1 MPWLVHDGEVL
12 ASLEIAED
20 RRARRQG
27 LLGRDG
33 LDGAMWLVPARAVHT
48 FGMRFDL
55 DVAYLDGELRVVDA
69 VCMKR
74 HRLGRPRPRA
84 RSVIEAESGA
94 FERWGLRVGHQLEVR
109 R

>member
-1 MPWLVHDGEVL
+1 MPWLVRDGEVL

-20 RRARRQG
+20 RRSRRRG

-33 LDGAMWLVPARAVHT
+33 IDGAMLLTPARAVHT
-48 FGMRFDL
+48 IGMRFDL
-55 DVAYLDGELRVVDA
+55 DVAYLDGELGVVDV

-74 HRLGRPRPRA
+74 RRLGRPRPGA
-84 RSVIEAESGA
+84 RSVIEAEAGA
-94 FERWGLRVGHQLEVR
+94 FERWGLQVGHRLEVR